1 MALGEM
7 SRIKNKLGRA
17 HPPSTTNI
25 CIKRNENHQVEI
37 FQKETKISTTMGDYE
52 GHQDSQY
59 ITALHPIVIYMH

>member
-1 MALGEM
+1 M
-7 SRIKNKLGRA
+7 SRIKDKLGRV

-25 CIKRNENHQVEI
+25 IKLNENHQVEI
-37 FQKETKISTTMGDYE
+37 FHKETKIPTTTGDYE